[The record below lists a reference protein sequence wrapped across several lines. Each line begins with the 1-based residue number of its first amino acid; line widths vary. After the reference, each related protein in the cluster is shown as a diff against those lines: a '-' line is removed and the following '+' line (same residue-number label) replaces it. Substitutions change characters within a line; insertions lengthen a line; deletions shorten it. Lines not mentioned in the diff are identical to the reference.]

1 MIKRRWK
8 RGISLWK
15 VLALDILAGNKSH
28 LVRFFGLHVAYHTF
42 KMGKSII
49 SAMPMAKISYKSLNR
64 TSQTLFISY
73 FLSK

>member
-28 LVRFFGLHVAYHTF
+28 LVRFLGFTHHTY

-49 SAMPMAKISYKSLNR
+49 SAMPMAKISYQPK
-64 TSQTLFISY
+64 
-73 FLSK
+73 